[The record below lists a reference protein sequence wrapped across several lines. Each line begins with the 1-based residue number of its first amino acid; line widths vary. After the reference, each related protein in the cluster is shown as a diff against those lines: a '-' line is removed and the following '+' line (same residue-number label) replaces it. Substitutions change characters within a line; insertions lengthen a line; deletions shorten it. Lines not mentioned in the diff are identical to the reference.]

1 MRRITT
7 DMWATL
13 GVLAVMAI
21 GTGTF
26 VYMPQENELRRIRTM
41 VASKNM
47 VIEAHA
53 QEAAVVP
60 AMERQIAAIK
70 NRYKDFDRRM
80 PKRKELAGFLKE
92 ISGILAA
99 ENLVILNTEPRSP
112 NREKLFHN
120 LPISMKLR
128 GSYLSLASLLKQ
140 IDKMERLTRI
150 QKLSVSK
157 DPKSDTQDLNI
168 ELQMNIYF
176 TES

>member
-80 PKRKELAGFLKE
+80 PKRKELAGFLQE
-92 ISGILAA
+92 ISGILAS
-99 ENLVILNTEPRSP
+99 EPLRVQLTEPGRSV
-112 NREKLFHN
+112 REKLFHRM
-120 LPISMKLR
+120 PIVMKFQ
-128 GSYLSLASLLKQ
+128 GSYLALTSLLDR
-140 IDKMERLTRI
+140 IDKMERLTWVR
-150 QKLSVSK
+150 KLNVAKVPGSE
-157 DPKSDTQDLNI
+157 DLDV
-168 ELQMNIYF
+168 EVQMNIYF